1 MKQEQQSR
9 KGFSLATREKFDLLP
24 IFAAKKNYSTHLLI
38 SPAMKASTNIHVQN
52 DVSPG
57 QSNSAMQSTSLHS
70 SENDTVK
77 FCV

>member
-38 SPAMKASTNIHVQN
+38 LTAMQASTNSLVQN
-52 DVSPG
+52 DLSPG
-57 QSNSAMQSTSLHS
+57 QSNNVMQSTSLHS